1 MTDLMPRPVTDSDCH
16 AWHGERL
23 VLGTNPQ
30 GIGRPGLEVVLTTSI
45 DEGTGSQVPHVCV
58 PFVPDEISLA
68 RLAQGGTLWVCL
80 LGMSTVPLFV
90 TTDPDIEP
98 APTTTSGSVEEG
110 HGE

>member
-1 MTDLMPRPVTDSDCH
+1 MTDLQPRPVTDDDCR
-16 AWHGERL
+16 AWRGERL
-23 VLGTNPQ
+23 VLGTNAQ

-45 DEGTGSQVPHVCV
+45 DEGTAQEVPHVCV

-90 TTDPDIEP
+90 TTEPDFATADDAEATP
-98 APTTTSGSVEEG
+98 
-110 HGE
+110 